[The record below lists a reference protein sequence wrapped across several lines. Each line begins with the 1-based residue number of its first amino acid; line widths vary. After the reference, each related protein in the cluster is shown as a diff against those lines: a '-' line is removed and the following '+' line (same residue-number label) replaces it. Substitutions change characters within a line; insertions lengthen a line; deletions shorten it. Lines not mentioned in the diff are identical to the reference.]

1 MLYEY
6 MKQLVV
12 NGDGKFHV
20 IRIGAE
26 GQEALDVKRD
36 IYLSDDWQVATQ
48 EEYDAQMNSAAQSE
62 APAEPAPEA
71 APEAPAEEPKAEEA
85 PAAEEAPKAPEAPAS
100 EEPKGEVPVETQPAQ
115 ES

>member
-36 IYLSDDWQVATQ
+36 VYLSDDWQVATQ
-48 EEYDAQMNSAAQSE
+48 EEYDAQVNSVAQPE
-62 APAEPAPEA
+62 VAQEVAPEA
-71 APEAPAEEPKAEEA
+71 T
-85 PAAEEAPKAPEAPAS
+85 AAEEAPKAPEASAS
-100 EEPKGEVPVETQPAQ
+100 EEAKPEVAEESQEGVEA